1 MKYRIAIASKDG
13 KAVNVHFGLAGRF
26 LLFDIDENQAEYLGE
41 RKTTAA
47 CLGSCCN
54 GGDES
59 AAFEKVA
66 NDLNDVSAIIVSKIG
81 EGAASYME
89 GKGKAVYEAPFEIE
103 PLISNIISNRL
114 FETDN
119 WSAGQ

>member
-1 MKYRIAIASKDG
+1 MK
-13 KAVNVHFGLAGRF
+13 RF
-26 LLFDIDENQAEYLGE
+26 LALALTMLLALTTLFLVA
-41 RKTTAA
+41 
-47 CLGSCCN
+47 CN

-89 GKGKAVYEAPFEIE
+89 GKGKVVYEAPFEIE

-119 WSAGQ
+119 WSAVQ